1 MTKRLLRRYAELG
14 VFYEDAGKKLRQ
26 SGSLSELGGDESWA
40 MTEGNAVE

>member
-26 SGSLSELGGDESWA
+26 SGLCLSWA
-40 MTEGNAVE
+40 ER